1 MLKAAIV
8 GTETRFKSA
17 WEASGK
23 ASRRC
28 TMDVGLYLGKES
40 GKAAAQVHQGAVC
53 GSRGGHGPGARLP
66 AFKPQPCH

>member
-1 MLKAAIV
+1 
-8 GTETRFKSA
+8 
-17 WEASGK
+17 
-23 ASRRC
+23 
-28 TMDVGLYLGKES
+28 MDVGLYLGKES